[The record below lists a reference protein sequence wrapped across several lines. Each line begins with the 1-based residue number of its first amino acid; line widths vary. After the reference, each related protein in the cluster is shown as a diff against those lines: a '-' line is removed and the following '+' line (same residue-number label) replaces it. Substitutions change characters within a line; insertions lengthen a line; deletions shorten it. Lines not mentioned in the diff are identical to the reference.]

1 MIKFEWR
8 YHSKQLSFIAAAIVF
23 FLSGI
28 FATKGSYGGTDVNIN
43 SPYAI
48 TFFLNLLSLLS
59 LFVLTIFSANALLR
73 DLEYKMSELIY
84 STSITKFQFLFSRFT
99 GIILAAFTMLCFA
112 VFGMLLG
119 LSLVDAE
126 RLGTINLWNYIY
138 PLSIFGIPNILFG
151 ASLLFAVSILTQSST
166 ATYVTGV
173 FIYILYFVASML
185 GNSPLMANS
194 SPTGAENNLLPVL
207 MDPYGILGFF
217 AQIKFWGVVEKNTQL
232 VPLQGNLLIN
242 RIFWCC
248 FAVTVFLIVY
258 KIFSF
263 KLIPARK
270 KKQKNILEEN
280 TALIKYKPVL
290 ISASDIKLQ
299 WSAFLAKSKLETKL
313 IIKGIPFIVM
323 MILWVGMISITLS
336 EELFS
341 GIFDTSYYPSTGLII
356 STLLAAKIGAVFI
369 IYYSAEVIWREH
381 DVKISGLIDSYPVSN
396 AVVFL
401 SKCFALGIL
410 IIIFTAINILL
421 GIIFQAAN
429 NYFRFELQHY
439 FSLFYYSGLP
449 LFLFA
454 VLALFIQS
462 LVSNKYLGMVLSAL
476 AIFIALKGESLGI
489 EHYLFRYASAPELMF
504 SDFNAFGHYSTAF
517 NWYMIY
523 WSSFAGLLIL
533 FGLLLG
539 KNGKGITFKKQIKSL
554 RVRFNKSYKINAAVL
569 LIIFITSGSYIF
581 YQTNVVNEYMTA
593 EEKLQ
598 FQAECEKKYKSFS
611 TLPLPVITSVKTN
624 VDLFPEERKYHV
636 DGTYILQNKTEKI
649 IDTVLIGVDHEVSSS
664 KIMFPKAKLLKHDS
678 RYNYYLFKLDN
689 PMQPGQQT
697 AMKFSIDVL
706 KTGFENFNSENSIL
720 NNGSY
725 IELEKY
731 VPFIGYS
738 NAYEIVNPS
747 LRKKRGLPELNNK
760 TKLEDYKPQIY
771 NRINFETI
779 ISTSADQQIVT
790 TGQLKKTWS
799 KNGRNYFHY
808 KEKDPITFMFAIA
821 SANYR
826 VIKTPH
832 NGIDIKLYYYDEHYY
847 NTGKIINALKLSLDY
862 FENNF
867 GKYQFKEIKVAEIS
881 QYRGAATAYPNTLF
895 FSEKVGFLLNQS
907 DTSKVDYTFLTAA
920 HELSH
925 QWWANQLEPA
935 DVEGSKVLTETL
947 AQYSEAAALENFSG
961 EKYLRQYF
969 SDILD
974 VYLTSRGYSGEE
986 PPLYKSV
993 ANRDAYIYY
1002 QKGALIMHS
1011 VKELLGEDRLNFAL
1025 SNLRENYFY
1034 TKYKPTTLNLLD
1046 ELYNVSSAE
1055 EQQLI
1060 KEWFTKNVFY
1070 DLKINSA
1077 FSKILADGSFDIKI
1091 NVAAKKYE
1099 IDKFSKEIIMPV
1111 NENFH
1116 IGIFSDYPENFNNAD
1131 KLTYCEKHKFNSES
1145 TDLIINLKQKPEFIV
1160 IDPYNYMIDKNSAD
1174 NIKKI
1179 EGKN

>member
-28 FATKGSYGGTDVNIN
+28 FATKGSYGGTDININ

-73 DLEYKMSELIY
+73 DHEYKMSELIY
-84 STSITKFQFLFSRFT
+84 STSISKFQFLFSRFA
-99 GIILAAFTMLCFA
+99 GIILAAFAMLCFA
-112 VFGMLLG
+112 VSGMLFG
-119 LSLVDAE
+119 LFWADAE
-126 RLGTINLWNYIY
+126 RLGVINLWNYIY
-138 PLSIFGIPNILFG
+138 PLFIFGVPNILFG
-151 ASLLFAVSILTQSST
+151 ASLLFTVSILTQSST

-194 SPTGAENNLLPVL
+194 SPTGIENNLLHVL
-207 MDPYGILGFF
+207 MDPYGIVGFL
-217 AQIKFWGVVEKNTQL
+217 AQIKFWGVIEKNTQL
-232 VPLQGNLLIN
+232 VPLEGNLLIN

-270 KKQKNILEEN
+270 QKQNNILEET
-280 TALIKYKPVL
+280 TALIKYKPV
-290 ISASDIKLQ
+290 STNTSDFKLQ
-299 WSAFLAKSKLETKL
+299 WAAFITKSKLETKL
-313 IIKGIPFIVM
+313 IVKGIPFIVM
-323 MILWVGMISITLS
+323 MILWIGMIGITLS

-356 STLLAAKIGAVFI
+356 STLLAAKIGVIFI
-369 IYYSAEVIWREH
+369 IYYSAEIIWREH
-381 DVKISGLIDSYPVSN
+381 DVKISGLIGSYPVSN
-396 AVVFL
+396 SIIFL
-401 SKCFALGIL
+401 SKCSALGIL
-410 IIIFTAINILL
+410 IIIFTALNILL
-421 GIIFQAAN
+421 GIVFQTAN
-429 NYFRFELQHY
+429 NYFRYELQYY
-439 FSLFYYSGLP
+439 FSLFYYSSLP

-476 AIFIALKGESLGI
+476 TIFIAMKGENLGI
-489 EHYLFRYASAPELMF
+489 EHFLFRYANTPELMF
-504 SDFNAFGHYSTAF
+504 SDFNAFGHYSSAF
-517 NWYMIY
+517 NWYMVY
-523 WSSFAGLLIL
+523 WSSFACLLIL
-533 FGLLLG
+533 LSLLFG
-539 KNGKGITFKKQIKSL
+539 KNSKDISFKKQIKSL
-554 RVRFNKSYKINAAVL
+554 GIRFNKSYKISAAAL

-581 YQTNVVNEYMTA
+581 YQTNILNEYMTT
-593 EEKLQ
+593 EEMLQ
-598 FQAECEKKYKSFS
+598 FQTEYEHKYKLYSS
-611 TLPLPVITSVKTN
+611 LPQPVITSVKSN
-624 VDLFPEERKYHV
+624 VGLYPEERKYHV

-649 IDTVLIGVDHEVSSS
+649 IDTVLIGIDHEVTSS
-664 KIMFPKAKLLKHDS
+664 KILFPKAKLVKQDD
-678 RYNYYLFKLDN
+678 RYNYYLFILNN
-689 PMQPGQQT
+689 PMHPGQQT
-697 AMKFSIDVL
+697 TMKFSIDVL

-738 NAYEIVNPS
+738 DSYEIKNPS
-747 LRKKRGLPELNNK
+747 LRKKRGLPALNNK
-760 TKLEDYKPQIY
+760 KKLEDYKPQNY

-790 TGQLKKTWS
+790 TGQLKKMWS
-799 KNGRNYFHY
+799 KNKRNYFHY
-808 KEKDPITFMFAIA
+808 KEENPITFMFAIA
-821 SANYR
+821 SANYK
-826 VIKTPH
+826 VLETLY
-832 NGIDIKLYYYDEHYY
+832 NGIDIKLYYYDKHYY
-847 NTGKIINALKLSLDY
+847 NTDKIINALKTSLNY

-867 GKYQFKEIKVAEIS
+867 GKYQFKEIKVAEIP

-895 FSEKVGFLLNQS
+895 FSEKVGFLLDQS
-907 DTSKVDYTFLTAA
+907 DTTKVDYTFLTVA

-947 AQYSEAAALENFSG
+947 AQYSEAAAIENNSG
-961 EKYLRQYF
+961 KKYLRQYF

-974 VYLTSRGYSGEE
+974 VYLSSRGYSGEE

-1002 QKGALIMHS
+1002 QKGALIMHA

-1025 SNLRENYFY
+1025 SNLRVNYFY
-1034 TKYKPTTLNLLD
+1034 TKFKPTTLNLLD
-1046 ELYNVSSAE
+1046 ELYSVSTAD

-1060 KEWFTKNVFY
+1060 NEWFTKNIFY

-1077 FSKILADGSFDIKI
+1077 YSKTLADRSFEIKI
-1091 NVAAKKYE
+1091 KVAAKKYE
-1099 IDKFSKEIIMPV
+1099 IDKFGKKNIMPL
-1111 NENFH
+1111 NENFQ
-1116 IGIFSDYPENFNNAD
+1116 IGFFSGYPENFDNAD
-1131 KLTYCEKHKFNSES
+1131 KLITCKKYKFNSAS
-1145 TDLIINLKQKPEFIV
+1145 TVLIIILKQKPEFIV
-1160 IDPYNYMIDKNSAD
+1160 IDPINYIIDKNTAD

-1179 EGKN
+1179 EEIN